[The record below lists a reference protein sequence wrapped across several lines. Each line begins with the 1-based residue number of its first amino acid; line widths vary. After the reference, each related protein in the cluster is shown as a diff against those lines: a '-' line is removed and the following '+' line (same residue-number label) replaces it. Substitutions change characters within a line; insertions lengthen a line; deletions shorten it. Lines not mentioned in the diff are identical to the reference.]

1 MGFIEQD
8 REGHGRWA
16 LGSSS
21 SAAQEA
27 AALVPL
33 LVADAAHRL
42 QLRLVGIPLIPV
54 AELAAL

>member
-8 REGHGRWA
+8 REGQRRWA
-16 LGSSS
+16 LGSAS

-27 AALVPL
+27 AAFVPL

-54 AELAAL
+54 AELTAL